1 MRFLR
6 LLLQTTVGLRLMSWV
21 LTHSSMVLP
30 VNRLHE
36 TRTLLAFQHP
46 EPAYPVHILFVPK
59 KTIGNMMELNKDDH
73 NFLQDVFSTAQIL
86 VTDLGL
92 ENNGYRLILNGG
104 DFQDF
109 PYLHFHLISGDSD
122 SQ

>member
-1 MRFLR
+1 M
-6 LLLQTTVGLRLMSWV
+6 GLM
-21 LTHSSMVLP
+21 LTHMSMALP

-59 KTIGNMMELNKDDH
+59 KTIGSMMELGADDH
-73 NFLQDVFSTAQIL
+73 KFLQDVFSTAQIL

-92 ENNGYRLILNGG
+92 ESNGYRLILNGG
-104 DFQDF
+104 NFQDF
-109 PYLHFHLISGDSD
+109 PYLHFHLISGVPD